1 MSTAPL
7 RERLDKLM
15 MMAENGSDGVLRSK
29 IATILDT
36 IPSTL
41 PEIQKDILTIGK
53 PKIRGMMNRG
63 KPYRRDKALKELRKY
78 NYREDMFGQICDLIL
93 RIAVSSYPVEETEQR

>member
-7 RERLDKLM
+7 RERLEKLLM
-15 MMAENGSDGVLRSK
+15 IAENGSNGVLRSQV
-29 IATILDT
+29 ATILDC

-41 PEIQKDILTIGK
+41 PEIQKDILVVDK
-53 PKIRGMMNRG
+53 PKIRSMMGRG

-78 NYREDMFGQICDLIL
+78 NFREDLFGQICDLIL
-93 RIAVSSYPVEETEQR
+93 RIAISSYSPEES